1 MLIYS
6 KYIEC
11 KTGRVDNDL
20 FYQKEKKMSSL
31 PTPIIHQNCPD
42 CGTALDY
49 YLQELHPKSTRTPS
63 WIGTCKNVNCTLHD
77 VTLSDSE
84 WGNLASDTELA
95 NKYRAMV
102 AQMAGAK

>member
-1 MLIYS
+1 
-6 KYIEC
+6 
-11 KTGRVDNDL
+11 
-20 FYQKEKKMSSL
+20 MSATLL
-31 PTPIIHQNCPD
+31 PIVHQNCPD

-49 YLQELHPKSTRTPS
+49 YLQTPLHPKSTRPNY
-63 WIGTCKNVNCTLHD
+63 WIGTCQNKACTLYK

-102 AQMAGAK
+102 AHTAGAK